1 MYANKI
7 RYTHHMRNLDWPITT
22 RYITNTYFLMFKCFT
37 AIGYTSICCPMRF
50 TSPVANFLICITLG
64 KNQWNRELAGWMDL
78 KHYHH
83 FFPSLLYNT
92 HRELYPRF
100 LSNWPIGCSN
110 RKCLQFWR
118 QIVTNTSFI
127 TLKPIKVKLGFI
139 FAIMKDGILLKFS

>member
-1 MYANKI
+1 MFYSNWL
-7 RYTHHMRNLDWPITT
+7 HLNLLPYEI
-22 RYITNTYFLMFKCFT
+22 
-37 AIGYTSICCPMRF
+37 

-139 FAIMKDGILLKFS
+139 FDIMKNGILLPKLFLTTMRKNCSSDWEKLMKFEAEGLEFVNFH